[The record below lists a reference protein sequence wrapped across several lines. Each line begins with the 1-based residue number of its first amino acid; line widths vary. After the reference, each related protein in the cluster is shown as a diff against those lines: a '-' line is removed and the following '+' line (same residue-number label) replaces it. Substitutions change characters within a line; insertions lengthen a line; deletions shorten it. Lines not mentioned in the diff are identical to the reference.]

1 MNFVNF
7 KMRKLR
13 ICPSCGK
20 YTMKD
25 VCDTCNVNTVIF
37 KTLKFSLEDKYQQYR
52 ISKKREYLKN

>member
-1 MNFVNF
+1 
-7 KMRKLR
+7 MRKLR

-25 VCDTCNVNTVIF
+25 ICDSCNVNTVIF